1 MRNPKGGKGLG
12 EMKLLALG
20 ARASG
25 ARSELDQN
33 KTPGCV
39 KEMVSPREKEPG
51 REGQTLELLSQRGGS
66 ENWMSLGN
74 AGDRKDP
81 PEWSFSVLLK

>member
-39 KEMVSPREKEPG
+39 RGEVSPREEEPG
-51 REGQTLELLSQRGGS
+51 REGQTLELPSQRGES
-66 ENWMSLGN
+66 ENWMAASRGRF
-74 AGDRKDP
+74 ARRA
-81 PEWSFSVLLK
+81 SRAY